1 MTFFMDRIYRVNCS
15 FDDECSTLM
24 EWERHTLL
32 GKNDKNCVEENIADQ
47 FWLPFTSILE
57 QKQVIINK

>member
-1 MTFFMDRIYRVNCS
+1 
-15 FDDECSTLM
+15 M